1 MGSLPEQNLN
11 WIFQPM
17 HGGTGYENYKLISLV
32 QSQRD
37 KLALI
42 YYEAII

>member
-1 MGSLPEQNLN
+1 MDNSKA
-11 WIFQPM
+11 
-17 HGGTGYENYKLISLV
+17 GGTGYENYKLISLV

-42 YYEAII
+42 YYEAIIWATDQIFLLKL